1 MPLDNNIQCFLQR
14 EIDWRFRL
22 KDNAKQYAFLFVL
35 AGTIIALDQWTK
47 YLVRTL
53 IPRGQIWSPW
63 EWLTP
68 FARIVHWDNSGVAF
82 GLFQGTGS
90 IFLVLALVV
99 GVVIIYYYPRV
110 ASNDWV
116 LKVAL
121 AMQLGGALG
130 NVIDRIFF
138 AGRVTDF
145 ISIGDFPVFNVA
157 DSSISVG
164 VCVLLLGVWLQE
176 RRAEKKNPDEAVVAA
191 VEETAN
197 QDEISS

>member
-1 MPLDNNIQCFLQR
+1 
-14 EIDWRFRL
+14 L
-22 KDNAKQYAFLFVL
+22 KDNIKPYAFLFGL
-35 AGTIIALDQWTK
+35 AGLIIALDQWTK
-47 YLVRTL
+47 YLVRTF

-68 FARIVHWDNSGVAF
+68 YARIVHWDNSGVAF

-99 GVVIIYYYPRV
+99 AVVIIYYYPRV
-110 ASNDWV
+110 AANDLI

-121 AMQLGGALG
+121 SMQLGGALG

-138 AGRVTDF
+138 NGKVTDF
-145 ISIGDFPVFNVA
+145 ISVSEFPVFNVA

-164 VCVLLLGVWLQE
+164 VCILLLGVWLQE
-176 RRAEKKNPDEAVVAA
+176 RRSANQTTDAIAEPESGEAVDQN
-191 VEETAN
+191 ETSA
-197 QDEISS
+197 

>member
-1 MPLDNNIQCFLQR
+1 M
-14 EIDWRFRL
+14 
-22 KDNAKQYAFLFVL
+22 KDNVKQYAFLFVL
-35 AGTIIALDQWTK
+35 AGVIIALDQWTK
-47 YLVRTL
+47 QLVRTL

-68 FARIVHWDNSGVAF
+68 YARIVHWDNSGVAF

-90 IFLVLALVV
+90 IFLVLALAVA
-99 GVVIIYYYPRV
+99 VVIIYYYPRV
-110 ASNDWV
+110 STNDWV

-138 AGRVTDF
+138 GGRVTDF
-145 ISIGDFPVFNVA
+145 ISIGEFPVFNVA

-164 VCVLLLGVWLQE
+164 VCILLLGVWLQE
-176 RRAEKKNPDEAVVAA
+176 RRMAKKEAEQAPVVLDT
-191 VEETAN
+191 EETPNHDGTTA
-197 QDEISS
+197 